1 MQVLPQERPL
11 DLITGTPLVGNTLNN
26 PTQLLSGMLGGGI
39 SQMLGGVGND
49 SIARLAP
56 PSMGIL
62 SGNNQS
68 TAGGFNPLGFMGM
81 GAIQSAIQSIMGMLQ
96 QLMQL
101 LGGSTGAAPGPIQNG
116 GEQYYQNATGSSTG
130 DPHLAFNGT
139 TSSGQTD
146 NGRFDNMNGQNDL
159 LDSDSFDGGFQIST
173 QTTAP
178 NANGV
183 TNNSSATV
191 STQNGAFAVSLD
203 RDGDASI
210 LENGT
215 SMSLQNGQT
224 VDFGNGETVSRGQ
237 DGSLTVTDNNS
248 NGGQI
253 TTTLQSNGTGV
264 NVNATALNVDLGGD
278 LYNQTIAQEQQPQ
291 PPGPIS
297 GPIPGPIPGPVP
309 SPIPGPISGPIET
322 PWRRIM

>member
-11 DLITGTPLVGNTLNN
+11 DLIAGSTVGGNILDN
-26 PTQLLSGMLGGGI
+26 PTQVLSGMLGGG
-39 SQMLGGVGND
+39 SFQMLGAAGKD

-62 SGNNQS
+62 SGNAP
-68 TAGGFNPLGFMGM
+68 TGGGFNPLGFMGM

-96 QLMQL
+96 QLMQM
-101 LGGSTGAAPGPIQNG
+101 LGGSSGGAPGPIQNG
-116 GEQYYQNATGSSTG
+116 GKQFYQNATGSSTG

-139 TSSGQTD
+139 TSNGQTN
-146 NGRFDNMNGQNDL
+146 NGQFDNMNGQSDL
-159 LDSDSFDGGFQIST
+159 LDSDSFGGGFQIST

-183 TNNSSATV
+183 TYNSSATV

-203 RDGDASI
+203 HDGDASI
-210 LENGT
+210 LENGA
-215 SMSLQNGQT
+215 SISLQDGQT
-224 VDFGNGETVSRGQ
+224 VDFGNGETVSRAQNGA
-237 DGSLTVTDNNS
+237 LTVTDNNG

-264 NVNATALNVDLGGD
+264 DVNATAQNVDLGGD
-278 LYNQTIAQEQQPQ
+278 LYNQTIAQKQPPA
-291 PPGPIS
+291 PPGPI
-297 GPIPGPIPGPVP
+297 PE
-309 SPIPGPISGPIET
+309 PISGPPIMT
-322 PWRRIM
+322 PWRRTM